1 MPTRDNLKW
10 KNKISSSEIFEKT
23 LHSKTCLERPLSEK
37 KFICI
42 DRNGIVEENFEK
54 RRILHRKGGENSINW
69 NIKMWEIY
77 YETCNDIIQNV
88 SKVHFLFL
96 ILMVPTQVSKIP
108 TLF

>member
-1 MPTRDNLKW
+1 
-10 KNKISSSEIFEKT
+10 
-23 LHSKTCLERPLSEK
+23 
-37 KFICI
+37 
-42 DRNGIVEENFEK
+42 
-54 RRILHRKGGENSINW
+54 
-69 NIKMWEIY
+69 MWEIY

>member
-1 MPTRDNLKW
+1 MKFLRKPYVENL
-10 KNKISSSEIFEKT
+10 FRKT
-23 LHSKTCLERPLSEK
+23 TVRE